1 MAGLDFTSSDKNS
14 KLDHVSI
21 GHWGLASLTGK
32 IAAESIVHENEST
45 YENYSMKT
53 VPFFWSTQY
62 NKMIRFAGYNEKYD
76 IIIFHEDKT
85 NENEYK
91 CAAFYFLGERAVG
104 VCTIDWDPVC
114 AIFAEILN
122 NGLEIKREHVTED
135 PMAIKQ
141 LLLKK

>member
-1 MAGLDFTSSDKNS
+1 MAGLDFTSPDKNS